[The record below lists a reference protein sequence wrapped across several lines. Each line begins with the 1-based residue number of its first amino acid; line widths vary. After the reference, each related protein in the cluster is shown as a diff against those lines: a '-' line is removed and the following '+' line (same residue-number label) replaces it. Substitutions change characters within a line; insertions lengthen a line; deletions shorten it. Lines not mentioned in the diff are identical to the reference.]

1 MRMLKFP
8 VGSGRA
14 RYVAQQMKRK
24 KTKKLMEVPK
34 ELSDETSSAEKCEIS
49 VESSS
54 EELYIKQEPNESPER
69 EKFDDL
75 TQALSMPNVSLEHT
89 NRNQLQ
95 SDDESCIILEEIFNS
110 SLSDSKE
117 DGTEEFLESVSNRQL
132 NQAADLELK

>member
-34 ELSDETSSAEKCEIS
+34 ELPDEATSKEKCEIS
-49 VESSS
+49 VDSSN

-69 EKFDDL
+69 DKFDDL
-75 TQALSMPNVSLEHT
+75 NQALSMPNLSLEHT
-89 NRNQLQ
+89 NRNQLL
-95 SDDESCIILEEIFNS
+95 SDDEGCIILEEILNS
-110 SLSDSKE
+110 SLTDSKE
-117 DGTEEFLESVSNRQL
+117 DGTEEFIEVVSNRQL
-132 NQAADLELK
+132 SQTTSLELK